1 MEIRDMESKDYPE
14 IDRLMKELHE
24 LHVKGRPDLYTEL
37 EHPYSR
43 EEFEKIV
50 SDPEI
55 IAILAEE
62 KSVVIGLCIGT
73 LRKKSGMV
81 EMKTMY
87 IEDLIVDRNFRG
99 KGIASQL
106 YEEME
111 ERGRNTGAKRLDLMV
126 WEFNSD
132 AKRFYEKQGMRPQRY
147 IMRRNCSSV

>member
-50 SDPEI
+50 SNPEI

-147 IMRRNCSSV
+147 IYEKEL

>member
-132 AKRFYEKQGMRPQRY
+132 ARRFYEKQGMRPQRHIY
-147 IMRRNCSSV
+147 EKEL

>member
-81 EMKTMY
+81 EMKTMF
-87 IEDLIVDRNFRG
+87 IEDLIVVRNFRG

-147 IMRRNCSSV
+147 IYEKEL

>member
-50 SDPEI
+50 SNPEI

-81 EMKTMY
+81 ETKTMY

-147 IMRRNCSSV
+147 IYEKEL

>member
-111 ERGRNTGAKRLDLMV
+111 ERGRNAGAKRLDLMI

-132 AKRFYEKQGMRPQRY
+132 ARRFYEKQGMRPQRY
-147 IMRRNCSSV
+147 IYEKEL

>member
-81 EMKTMY
+81 ETKTMY

-132 AKRFYEKQGMRPQRY
+132 ARRFYEKQGMRPQRY
-147 IMRRNCSSV
+147 IYEKEL

>member
-111 ERGRNTGAKRLDLMV
+111 ERGRNTGAKRLDIMV

-147 IMRRNCSSV
+147 IYEKEL

>member
-147 IMRRNCSSV
+147 IYEKEM

>member
-37 EHPYSR
+37 KHPYSR

-50 SDPEI
+50 SEPEI

-147 IMRRNCSSV
+147 IYEKEL

>member
-1 MEIRDMESKDYPE
+1 MEIRDIESKDYPE

-126 WEFNSD
+126 WEFNND

-147 IMRRNCSSV
+147 IYEKEL

>member
-14 IDRLMKELHE
+14 IARLMKELHE

-147 IMRRNCSSV
+147 IYEKEL

>member
-37 EHPYSR
+37 EHRYSR

-126 WEFNSD
+126 WEFNND

-147 IMRRNCSSV
+147 IYEKEL

>member
-1 MEIRDMESKDYPE
+1 MEIRDMESKDHPE

-147 IMRRNCSSV
+147 IYEKEL

>member
-50 SDPEI
+50 SNPGI

-126 WEFNSD
+126 WEFNND

-147 IMRRNCSSV
+147 IYEKEL

>member
-99 KGIASQL
+99 KGVASQL

-132 AKRFYEKQGMRPQRY
+132 ARRFYEKQGMRPQRY
-147 IMRRNCSSV
+147 IYEKEL

>member
-50 SDPEI
+50 SNPGI

-99 KGIASQL
+99 KRIASQL

-147 IMRRNCSSV
+147 IYEKEL

>member
-50 SDPEI
+50 SNPGI

-99 KGIASQL
+99 KGSASQL

-126 WEFNSD
+126 WEFNSN

-147 IMRRNCSSV
+147 IYEKEL

>member
-24 LHVKGRPDLYTEL
+24 LHVKGSPDLYTEL

-147 IMRRNCSSV
+147 IYEKEL

>member
-1 MEIRDMESKDYPE
+1 MEIRDMESKDHPE

-43 EEFEKIV
+43 EEIEKIV

-81 EMKTMY
+81 ETKTMY

-147 IMRRNCSSV
+147 IYEKEL

>member
-81 EMKTMY
+81 ELKTMY

-147 IMRRNCSSV
+147 IYEKEL

>member
-50 SDPEI
+50 SNPGI

-132 AKRFYEKQGMRPQRY
+132 ARRFYEKQGMRPQRY
-147 IMRRNCSSV
+147 IYEKEL

>member
-132 AKRFYEKQGMRPQRY
+132 ARRFYEKQGMRPQRY
-147 IMRRNCSSV
+147 IYEKEL

>member
-24 LHVKGRPDLYTEL
+24 LHVKARPDLYTEL

-147 IMRRNCSSV
+147 IYEKEL

>member
-73 LRKKSGMV
+73 LGKKSGMV

-126 WEFNSD
+126 WEFNND

-147 IMRRNCSSV
+147 IYEKEL

>member
-37 EHPYSR
+37 DHPYSR

-55 IAILAEE
+55 IAILAED

-126 WEFNSD
+126 WEFNND

-147 IMRRNCSSV
+147 IYEKEL

>member
-62 KSVVIGLCIGT
+62 KSVIIGLCIGT

-81 EMKTMY
+81 EMRTMY

-147 IMRRNCSSV
+147 IYEKEL

>member
-81 EMKTMY
+81 ETKTMY

-147 IMRRNCSSV
+147 IYEKEL

>member
-50 SDPEI
+50 SNPEI

-132 AKRFYEKQGMRPQRY
+132 ARRFYEKQGMRPQRY
-147 IMRRNCSSV
+147 IYEKEL

>member
-111 ERGRNTGAKRLDLMV
+111 KRGRNTGARRLDLMV
-126 WEFNSD
+126 WEFNND

-147 IMRRNCSSV
+147 IYEKEL

>member
-87 IEDLIVDRNFRG
+87 IEDLIVDRNFRE

-147 IMRRNCSSV
+147 IYEKEL

>member
-50 SDPEI
+50 SNPEI

-126 WEFNSD
+126 WEFNSN

-147 IMRRNCSSV
+147 IYEKEL

>member
-50 SDPEI
+50 SNPGI

-132 AKRFYEKQGMRPQRY
+132 ARRFYEKQGMRPQRY
-147 IMRRNCSSV
+147 IYEMEL